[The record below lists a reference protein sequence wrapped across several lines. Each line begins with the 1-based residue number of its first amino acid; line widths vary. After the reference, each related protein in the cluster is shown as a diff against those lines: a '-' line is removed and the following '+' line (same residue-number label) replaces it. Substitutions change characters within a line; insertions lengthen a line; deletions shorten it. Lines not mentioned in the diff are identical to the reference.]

1 MFFDCV
7 WFPLLTLI
15 LSYSVYC
22 LPDRWCAAVPCRR
35 IRESPISHHFHC
47 LDFRLHFLW
56 LLVLGTACDK
66 TVADICRLES
76 SYTANCRSSAPRRI
90 GEVYMGWDLRRS
102 SVLGTLET
110 FSDPSLRWKS
120 VNNGQSFCSN
130 GRHLLLTYT
139 AFSTYLASRTRLDI
153 VCLPLSAYGL
163 VWAIPSTNNNRYQHY
178 YYNLS
183 HR

>member
-1 MFFDCV
+1 MFVDCV

-47 LDFRLHFLW
+47 LNFRLHFLW

-110 FSDPSLRWKS
+110 FCDSLAEVEERQQWS
-120 VNNGQSFCSN
+120 VALLQRQASFTDLYSIFYLPCQPHSP
-130 GRHLLLTYT
+130 RH
-139 AFSTYLASRTRLDI
+139 
-153 VCLPLSAYGL
+153 CLPSSICLRPRMGNTL
-163 VWAIPSTNNNRYQHY
+163 HQ
-178 YYNLS
+178 
-183 HR
+183 